1 VSADELAKRL
11 EAAKSRTDPQPLALL
26 LGHAPADPICS
37 LRRDRVSLDHVWAWS
52 LEHVGESPFRTAI
65 TQVESD
71 N

>member
-1 VSADELAKRL
+1 MTAKAKELDNRHDGDRRAC
-11 EAAKSRTDPQPLALL
+11 
-26 LGHAPADPICS
+26 PICS
-37 LRRDRVSLDHVWAWS
+37 LRRDRVPLDHVWAWS